1 LSNEIGWENVS
12 IVLIEAYPCDN
23 KMEMERRERYWIEL
37 LKPSLNTVIPT
48 RTREEY
54 NHANRD
60 KIRASRKNYR
70 DANRDTL
77 CERNR
82 ERYAEKQEKSKAW
95 CATNQDKL
103 LAWHLEWVAQNTDRI
118 DEDDDLS

>member
-60 KIRASRKNYR
+60 
-70 DANRDTL
+70 
-77 CERNR
+77 
-82 ERYAEKQEKSKAW
+82 
-95 CATNQDKL
+95 
-103 LAWHLEWVAQNTDRI
+103 
-118 DEDDDLS
+118 